1 MNYRVN
7 LNINENTPIGNIPL
21 EVMKD
26 IVKEICGETLSEYI
40 KRMNAQEDKG
50 NKVVGIKEICSVL
63 GVGKNKFLKEVKT
76 ERLNGVVFQTNKHG
90 IWWGWEKD
98 LQRKSAEL
106 YATRKKKN
114 Q

>member
-1 MNYRVN
+1 MNYKVN

-21 EVMKD
+21 EV
-26 IVKEICGETLSEYI
+26 VKEVIREICSETLSESI
-40 KRMNAQEDKG
+40 RMNAQEDRGMKI
-50 NKVVGIKEICSVL
+50 VGIKDICEVL
-63 GVGKNKFLKEVKT
+63 GIGKNKFLNEVKT
-76 ERLNGVVFQTNKHG
+76 ERLNGVVFQTNKNG

-106 YATRKKKN
+106 YASRKRKN